1 MDRQNEFNKQ
11 QFNSHTTEFECDR
24 KCIWKQKHLYPN
36 EMEKKAISFV
46 MEFEFC
52 GKMYLTHEF
61 YARVCM
67 YIWQAGGQAPANGQ
81 SVGFV

>member
-1 MDRQNEFNKQ
+1 MIENALETK
-11 QFNSHTTEFECDR
+11 TL
-24 KCIWKQKHLYPN
+24 IYPN